1 LLKNLRFKPSNSVG
15 KDLDEP
21 SHSDSEKFYSFDN
34 IVLKEECDISFI
46 SGSDKMEQELE
57 GNCDDIALAR
67 TWPADD
73 YDSDDAP
80 GEFALDPEVE
90 KFLKKMAL
98 P

>member
-1 LLKNLRFKPSNSVG
+1 MG

-21 SHSDSEKFYSFDN
+21 SHNDSDLFYSFDN

-46 SGSDKMEQELE
+46 SASDKMEQELE
-57 GNCDDIALAR
+57 GICDDHCSCKDS
-67 TWPADD
+67 ADD